1 MTTFSQN
8 DYQSLLVG
16 KSGASLKDAATVNAL
31 ADGEI
36 GIFTPAGVKL
46 TEAAAASTDRFIL
59 AVGRGTGVAPLQ
71 TPVINKNKV
80 TSKGKKV
87 TVAATEQVDY
97 IGYNTSSG
105 AIEVNNSSIYR
116 VRLDIKEAITQN
128 HGGVYV
134 KDMVYKSDASATQVE
149 IANGL
154 IASAI
159 ANFSREADKAIKF
172 ERVTSSTVTAAT
184 TGTLAVVNGSKY
196 VTAATDIDNSATTPT
211 MVVGDYLVISGIA
224 YKVVG
229 VNVGGAQVA
238 ELDIPYQGATDAAIA
253 DASVGF
259 ITAAN
264 AAAGNWGIKMTGV
277 ELGFTVGKL
286 SYRKMRWVTTLN
298 TDAFGATPITKSATA
313 TLGSGVYEQI
323 AELEWFVNGNNGEFL
338 RMGEPNL
345 FSRVS
350 LVADEPYDLITINFY
365 DERVDTLNHVTS
377 PKVVTLAIP
386 NATPGYAVSGTTD
399 DITDVLEVL
408 LYGAAGGELAI

>member
-16 KSGASLKDAATVNAL
+16 KSGASLKDATTVNAL

-46 TEAAAASTDRFIL
+46 TELAAASTDRFIL
-59 AVGRGTGVAPLQ
+59 AVGRGTGIAPLQ

-105 AIEVNNSSIYR
+105 AIEVANSTVYR
-116 VRLDIKEAITQN
+116 AAISIKEGITQN
-128 HGGVYV
+128 HGGIYI
-134 KDMVYKSDASATQVE
+134 KDMTYKSDASATQAE
-149 IANGL
+149 IADGL
-154 IASAI
+154 IKSAI
-159 ANFSREADKAIKF
+159 ANFSREAEKGIKF
-172 ERVTSSTVTAAT
+172 ERVTSSAT
-184 TGTLAVVNGSKY
+184 TNPATGTLAVVNGSKY
-196 VTAATDIDNSATTPT
+196 VTAATDIDAGPAA
-211 MVVGDYLVISGIA
+211 VGDYFSISGIA
-224 YKVVG
+224 YKIVAL
-229 VNVGGAQVA
+229 NVGGTTTVA

-253 DASVGF
+253 DAS
-259 ITAAN
+259 ILLISAAA

-365 DERVDTLNHVTS
+365 DERVDTLSHVTS

-386 NATPGYAVSGTTD
+386 NATPGYALSSTTD

-408 LYGAAGGELAI
+408 LYGAANNELAI